1 MTQRTDRIDEL
12 LRQEIGQALER
23 EVTDPGIG
31 FVTVTKVET
40 VPDLSR
46 ARVWVS
52 VIGSDE
58 QRKETLAAL
67 RRAMPFVRHGLGS
80 KIRIRRI
87 PELDVRLDDSIERG
101 TRILKII
108 DELEAG
114 RNPDEIGGPGESLP
128 TPVPRLHHEGDS
140 LDEMLA
146 EIFNHQQPHLYGAF
160 GTGGKPEAVGHGIL
174 IEAQVRTLL
183 NVREQPADHMEV
195 VVEAHFHVRHLAVRL
210 VHQTEWHRQTQSF
223 EWFLSDGIRETFA
236 DISPIKDFTEHNRIL
251 DLLEN
256 DKNR

>member
-80 KIRIRRI
+80 KIRLRRI

-128 TPVPRLHHEGDS
+128 TPLPRFPHEGDS

-146 EIFNHQQPHLYGAF
+146 SASAQAPSPKSRAKRTRSGEHRGGPHKAAHSGKAPA
-160 GTGGKPEAVGHGIL
+160 GKP
-174 IEAQVRTLL
+174 
-183 NVREQPADHMEV
+183 AD
-195 VVEAHFHVRHLAVRL
+195 RR
-210 VHQTEWHRQTQSF
+210 RP
-223 EWFLSDGIRETFA
+223 R
-236 DISPIKDFTEHNRIL
+236 
-251 DLLEN
+251 
-256 DKNR
+256 

>member
-40 VPDLSR
+40 APDLSR

-80 KIRIRRI
+80 KIRLRRI
-87 PELDVRLDDSIERG
+87 PELDVRLDDSVERG

-114 RNPDEIGGPGESLP
+114 RNPDDKAGSGESLP
-128 TPVPRLHHEGDS
+128 TPVPRLPHEGDA

-146 EIFNHQQPHLYGAF
+146 SAAAAQPAPRARARGSNSGDRRGGHAKPAHP
-160 GTGGKPEAVGHGIL
+160 GKP
-174 IEAQVRTLL
+174 
-183 NVREQPADHMEV
+183 AD
-195 VVEAHFHVRHLAVRL
+195 RR
-210 VHQTEWHRQTQSF
+210 RP
-223 EWFLSDGIRETFA
+223 R
-236 DISPIKDFTEHNRIL
+236 
-251 DLLEN
+251 
-256 DKNR
+256 

>member
-1 MTQRTDRIDEL
+1 MTQRTERIDEL
-12 LRQEIGQALER
+12 LRQEIGRALER

-52 VIGSDE
+52 VIGSDQ

-80 KIRIRRI
+80 KIRLRRI

-114 RNPDEIGGPGESLP
+114 RNPDDIGGPGESLP
-128 TPVPRLHHEGDS
+128 TPVQRLHHEGDA

-146 EIFNHQQPHLYGAF
+146 SASAAAPSPKSRAKRSRSGEHRGGPHKSAHSGKAPA
-160 GTGGKPEAVGHGIL
+160 GKAPAGKP
-174 IEAQVRTLL
+174 
-183 NVREQPADHMEV
+183 AD
-195 VVEAHFHVRHLAVRL
+195 RR
-210 VHQTEWHRQTQSF
+210 RP
-223 EWFLSDGIRETFA
+223 R
-236 DISPIKDFTEHNRIL
+236 
-251 DLLEN
+251 
-256 DKNR
+256 

>member
-1 MTQRTDRIDEL
+1 MTQRTERIDQL

-67 RRAMPFVRHGLGS
+67 RRAMPFVRHSLGS
-80 KIRIRRI
+80 KIRLRRI

-128 TPVPRLHHEGDS
+128 TPVPRLRHEGDA

-146 EIFNHQQPHLYGAF
+146 SSSAAAPSPKSRAKRSRSGEHRGGPGKAPA
-160 GTGGKPEAVGHGIL
+160 GKAPAGKAPAGKAPAGKAPAGKP
-174 IEAQVRTLL
+174 
-183 NVREQPADHMEV
+183 AD
-195 VVEAHFHVRHLAVRL
+195 RR
-210 VHQTEWHRQTQSF
+210 RP
-223 EWFLSDGIRETFA
+223 R
-236 DISPIKDFTEHNRIL
+236 
-251 DLLEN
+251 
-256 DKNR
+256 